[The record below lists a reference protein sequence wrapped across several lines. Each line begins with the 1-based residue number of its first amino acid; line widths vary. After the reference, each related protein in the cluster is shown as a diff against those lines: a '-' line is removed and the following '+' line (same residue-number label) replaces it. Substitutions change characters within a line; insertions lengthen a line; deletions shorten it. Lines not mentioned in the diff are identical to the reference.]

1 MRFSIVTPSFKQL
14 DYLGCCIASVADQGT
29 ENGGRRTED
38 GGQGENGGMCESGKG
53 ALLRSVSAGS
63 LSYTGLAERLSVE
76 HIVQDAGS
84 PGIEEFA
91 EKTAERLLRQYGG
104 ERVTKLA
111 AFELLHLRTSHGYT
125 LRIFKE
131 PDEGMYDAVNKGLK
145 KGTGKICAY
154 LNCDEQYLSGALGWV
169 AHWFGEKPRQ
179 EVLFGD
185 AIIVNPAC
193 GYICSRRAMVPQPLH
208 ALTSGN
214 LSIFTSSTFFRS
226 RLLDQ
231 GFVFDKKWK
240 DVGDADWA
248 LRMIKAGISCRA
260 PGIPLSTF
268 AETGDNRN
276 MRPQALREKEALRRS
291 APAWARILAPLI
303 LAAYRIRRLWA
314 GAYSR
319 RSVQYAIYMM
329 HAPAVRCEFGPF
341 HSVARWPRH
350 TKGISP

>member
-1 MRFSIVTPSFKQL
+1 
-14 DYLGCCIASVADQGT
+14 
-29 ENGGRRTED
+29 
-38 GGQGENGGMCESGKG
+38 
-53 ALLRSVSAGS
+53 
-63 LSYTGLAERLSVE
+63 
-76 HIVQDAGS
+76 
-84 PGIEEFA
+84 
-91 EKTAERLLRQYGG
+91 
-104 ERVTKLA
+104 
-111 AFELLHLRTSHGYT
+111 
-125 LRIFKE
+125 
-131 PDEGMYDAVNKGLK
+131 MYDAVNRGLK

-169 AHWFGEKPRQ
+169 VHWFGEKPRQ

-208 ALTSGN
+208 TLTSGN

-248 LRMIKAGISCRA
+248 LRMIRAGISCRA
-260 PGIPLSTF
+260 PGVPLSTF
-268 AETGDNRN
+268 AETGENRN
-276 MRPQALREKEALRRS
+276 MRPQALREKEALRRT

-303 LAAYRIRRLWA
+303 LAAYRIRRFWA

-319 RSVQYAIYMM
+319 RPVQYAIYMM
-329 HAPAVRCEFGPF
+329 HALAVRCEFGPF
-341 HSVARWPRH
+341 HSVARWPRR
-350 TKGISP
+350 TKGITP